1 LALIIF
7 SRKKNTYFCLVT
19 FNIANYMC
27 STAVIFGEA
36 LAKYGFGGSHPL
48 GCDRIYA
55 FWSKIQNE
63 NLDQST
69 QVVIKEP
76 SFAEEEAILSFHNRE
91 YVDLVKRASRY
102 GTGFLDTGDTPAFKG
117 VFEASS
123 YVVGSTVKALDL
135 VLEKRN
141 GIEHAFNPI
150 GGLHHA
156 RRDSAGGFCVFS
168 DIGVAILEARKKYGI
183 KRIAYV
189 DIDAHHGDG
198 VYYEFEDDPLLF
210 IADVHED
217 GQFLYPGT
225 GFEFETG
232 RGKAQG
238 TKLNIPMTPY
248 STDKDFIARFKKIN
262 EFIDN
267 VAKPELIILQ
277 CGADCIDGDP
287 ITHLKYTQKAHRYA
301 ADDLHRLA
309 HKHCDGRIIALG
321 GGGYNRLNIG
331 NAWTEVVRSFLDMP
345 LL

>member
-1 LALIIF
+1 
-7 SRKKNTYFCLVT
+7 
-19 FNIANYMC
+19 MC
-27 STAVIFGEA
+27 NTAVVLGKELSNYTFGE
-36 LAKYGFGGSHPL
+36 KHPFNSRRL
-48 GCDRIYA
+48 DA
-55 FWSKIQNE
+55 FWSKITQSPHISSD
-63 NLDQST
+63 NLK
-69 QVVIKEP
+69 VISP
-76 SFAEEEAILSFHNRE
+76 AIADERIIYYFHDKDYINF
-91 YVDLVKRASRY
+91 VKKSSIDGIGY
-102 GTGFLDTGDTPAFKG
+102 LDSGDTPSFKG
-117 VFEASS
+117 VFDASL
-123 YVVGSTVKALDL
+123 YVVGSTLLALDT
-135 VLEKRN
+135 VVNNTE
-141 GIEHAFNPI
+141 GIIHPFNPI

-156 RRDSAGGFCVFS
+156 RRNAAGGFCVFN
-168 DIGVAILEARKKYGI
+168 DIGVAIMYARKKYDLRKI
-183 KRIAYV
+183 LYI

-210 IADVHED
+210 IADIHED

-232 RGKAQG
+232 LGKAQG
-238 TKLNIPMTPY
+238 TKLNITMTPY
-248 STDKDFIARFKKIN
+248 STEKDFIARFKKIN